1 MTLLEFKQLIEKS
14 QKCPESLPR
23 ALQALWYDRECD
35 WNTAHEIV
43 QDASDADSAWVH
55 AYLHRKEG
63 DLSNA
68 RYWYKRSGQAELKV
82 GLDQEWEQIAS
93 SLLIKVNQAWMQMN

>member
-1 MTLLEFKQLIEKS
+1 MIPKEFKQLIETQ
-14 QKCPESLPR
+14 QKCPQSLSK
-23 ALQALWYDRECD
+23 ALQALWYDYQGD

-43 QDASDADSAWVH
+43 QNAGDADSAWVH

-68 RYWYKRSGQAELKV
+68 GYWYRRSGKAECHV

-93 SLLIKVNQAWMQMN
+93 DLLNKVKEIWMPTN